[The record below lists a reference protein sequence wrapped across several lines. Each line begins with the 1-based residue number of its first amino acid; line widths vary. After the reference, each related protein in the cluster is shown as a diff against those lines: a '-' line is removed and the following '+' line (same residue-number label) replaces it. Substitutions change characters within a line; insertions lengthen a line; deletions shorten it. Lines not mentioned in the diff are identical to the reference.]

1 MANIVEQL
9 RKLSEAHRKRID
21 NAATAAEKMKIA
33 AEAARKVA
41 REVKSEKG

>member
-1 MANIVEQL
+1 MANIVEQI

-21 NAATAAEKMKIA
+21 AAQTAAEKMKIA

-41 REVKSEKG
+41 EEVKTRKG